1 MMRGSF
7 LLLLHATGLFGASL
21 LDQMEVSAS
30 DCRTPGCDRL
40 IPALGK
46 NLTRLS
52 SLGGILDFTSPPT
65 SQPLGCPTTH
75 CKRLKKRSLITAGGS
90 TRRRHSGL
98 VGIAALP
105 SSALPDAAQ
114 STKCP
119 ALHCKRKSLK
129 NSENTICCPIIR
141 SRYGRL
147 RCPKSCD

>member
-1 MMRGSF
+1 
-7 LLLLHATGLFGASL
+7 
-21 LDQMEVSAS
+21 MEVSAS

-46 NLTRLS
+46 NLTKLS

-75 CKRLKKRSLITAGGS
+75 CKRRSLRKRGITVAGGS
-90 TRRRHSGL
+90 NRTTHSGL
-98 VGIAALP
+98 VGIATLP
-105 SSALPDAAQ
+105 SSALLTLPDAAQ

-129 NSENTICCPIIR
+129 NSKNTICCPFIR
-141 SRYGRL
+141 GRYGRPK
-147 RCPKSCD
+147 CPKSCD